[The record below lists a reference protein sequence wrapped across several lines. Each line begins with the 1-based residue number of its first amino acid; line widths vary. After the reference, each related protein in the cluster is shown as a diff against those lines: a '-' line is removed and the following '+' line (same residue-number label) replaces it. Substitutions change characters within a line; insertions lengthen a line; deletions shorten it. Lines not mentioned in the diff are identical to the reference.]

1 MLRIRYLFIPVV
13 LLVFVSWVIHAYR
26 SSVLDAD
33 FLLYGQSVT
42 VGGTSAGRGSVNN
55 PSPIPADVGHTQ
67 YAITLERTTCF
78 GACPAYLL
86 QIDPSG
92 AVSFRQGPPANR
104 REERTSTITVDQFHN
119 LVAGFA
125 AIHFFDLND
134 VYPETSSDLPTVHIG
149 LTLEGKTKTITHSDV
164 PPPGLEELERT
175 IERTTNIHRW
185 LHGDPDRF
193 SLQSPVA
200 GAFSRGGEDLKNE
213 DYVRRDVYARIKPG
227 MTPLMQIAGGWG
239 IETRA
244 QGQAARRR
252 MQRVTA
258 SDQARWTADELRQA
272 LERGDDV
279 NAADETGWT
288 PLMIAA
294 VTVQPQSISILL
306 DSGAY
311 VDQRD
316 HHGDT
321 ALIGAASVRFNNLQM
336 AAEVLGILL
345 AHGASVEATNDL
357 GESALMWSARAGNP
371 ESIKV
376 LLKAGANPARVDRSG
391 HDALFYLRNARDNL
405 TFDRPLVE
413 RYNRAESALNQR

>member
-1 MLRIRYLFIPVV
+1 MGGASGV
-13 LLVFVSWVIHAYR
+13 LCRRRALGRAAAS
-26 SSVLDAD
+26 
-33 FLLYGQSVT
+33 
-42 VGGTSAGRGSVNN
+42 GT
-55 PSPIPADVGHTQ
+55 
-67 YAITLERTTCF
+67 
-78 GACPAYLL
+78 
-86 QIDPSG
+86 
-92 AVSFRQGPPANR
+92 
-104 REERTSTITVDQFHN
+104 
-119 LVAGFA
+119 GFA

-164 PPPGLEELERT
+164 SPPGLEELERT

-288 PLMIAA
+288 PLMIA
-294 VTVQPQSISILL
+294 
-306 DSGAY
+306 
-311 VDQRD
+311 
-316 HHGDT
+316 
-321 ALIGAASVRFNNLQM
+321 
-336 AAEVLGILL
+336 
-345 AHGASVEATNDL
+345 HGASVDATNDL

-371 ESIKV
+371 ESITV
-376 LLKAGANPARVDRSG
+376 LIKAGANPTRVDRSG

>member
-1 MLRIRYLFIPVV
+1 MLRIRYLLITAA
-13 LLVFVSWVIHAYR
+13 LLVFANWANHAYR
-26 SSVLDAD
+26 SSVLNTD
-33 FLLYGQSVT
+33 FLVYGQSVT
-42 VGGTSAGRGSVNN
+42 AGGTSAGREPVSN
-55 PSPIPADVGHTQ
+55 PAPVATSAQQNQNV
-67 YAITLERTTCF
+67 ITLERTTCF
-78 GACPAYLL
+78 GTCPAYLL

-92 AVSFRQGPPANR
+92 AVSFRQGANR
-104 REERTSTITVDQFHN
+104 REERTSTITVDQFHD

-134 VYPETSSDLPTVHIG
+134 VYGATASDFPTVHIG

-164 PPPGLEELERT
+164 SPPGLEELERT

-185 LHGDPDRF
+185 LHGDTYRF

-200 GAFSRGGEDLKNE
+200 GQFFRGGEDLKSE
-213 DYVRRDVYARIKPG
+213 EYVTRDVEARIKPG

-244 QGQAARRR
+244 QGQAAQRR
-252 MQRVTA
+252 MQRATA
-258 SDQARWTADELRQA
+258 SDRARWAADELRQA
-272 LERGDDV
+272 LQRGDDV

-288 PLMIAA
+288 ALMIAA
-294 VTVQPQSISILL
+294 VTVQPQSVSALL
-306 DSGAY
+306 DAGAH

-345 AHGASVEATNDL
+345 AHGASVDATNDL

-376 LLKAGANPARVDRSG
+376 LLKAGANPTHGDRSG
-391 HDALFYLRNARDNL
+391 HNALFYLRNARDNL
-405 TFDRPLVE
+405 TFDRTLVE
-413 RYNRAESALNQR
+413 RYNQAESVLNQR